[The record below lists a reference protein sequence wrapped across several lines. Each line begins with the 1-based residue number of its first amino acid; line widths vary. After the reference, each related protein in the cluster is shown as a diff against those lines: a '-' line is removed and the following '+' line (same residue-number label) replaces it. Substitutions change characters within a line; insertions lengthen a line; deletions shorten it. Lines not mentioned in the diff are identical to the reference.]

1 MDIILSAKGISK
13 TYTAGQVKI
22 NALNRCD
29 IEVRKGGFT
38 AIVGK
43 SGSGK
48 STLLR
53 ILGTMDK
60 PDEGKVYIA
69 GKDISNLKNSELAKF
84 RRTHIGFIYQ
94 DYKLIPEYTAYENII
109 LPLILDSEEDDEE
122 EVTELMESLGI
133 DYCKDKFPAQ
143 MSGGEQQR
151 VAIARALI
159 THPSVIFADEPTGN
173 LDAASAETV
182 AQMLT
187 LAASK
192 YQQTIV
198 MVTHDRQMAEYA
210 DRILTITDGN
220 VTGGGWCMNSELIA
234 LTFKGL
240 CRRWREVVRVV
251 AVVMISFM
259 FVTGVLL
266 YSGNMKKWQT
276 AINKQHFGNWFV
288 MFYNSTNKSE
298 NDVIKNHPY
307 LEQAVTAVTVRS
319 IEPLSV
325 DSDNTIEAISATD
338 KIMVGTMSDEFIK
351 MGSITM
357 EQGHMPEMD
366 NEVAAD
372 RNTLIE
378 LGQGMNIG
386 DILTIDDTTYTICG
400 IINSYTNVWQSGN
413 RLPGVIVT
421 DTQADVIADE
431 ITYIYAYRLRDFIS
445 ETDYNTMYQCIAS
458 ESGIRNNIAYNSG
471 VYDYQSWDNE
481 RVNRYMYMLI
491 MIIGIVAVTYQIIIY
506 NRSRNNVRFIQ
517 KTLGATSAQTI
528 IITFLENVVIL
539 GISAIAGS
547 CIALGAG
554 KVICLVLEHTKGVT
568 FFRIDKDIYI
578 KVIIMMVISVVVS
591 IISILLSGCHKKK
604 QGSNRTVKITG
615 NLMKKNFIINTATRL
630 MRTNGIIVNILVRV
644 FSFVMAVITVLCGI
658 GIVTS
663 YGNYKEQCSTPD
675 CVNYMVDNV
684 STVPCIYYDSL
695 HELIK
700 IENGIRYTE
709 NSRVIPGCNE
719 FNIADG
725 HSARAYYFSGF
736 KSGKSGIYNSAN
748 DDIIN
753 NLKQIE
759 GIDDIFYGYYETT
772 RSFTWDNMNINITT
786 NGVGSETEGGSS
798 ENRKYMFAGEYVD
811 IDKEIFDILNECAGG
826 KLDYNAL
833 KEGTQSVVFLNADNN
848 GEYDDTMK
856 DGVTLNLN
864 NYYMGNP
871 FYNIKSFYMDK
882 YTVACNKFFTDLI
895 SEYRY
900 TIDSKDMY
908 EYISDNISREQII
921 EIVDEYLRHTYD
933 DPTDYYNMYLNT
945 DDFDQDYY
953 EYRKAN
959 YDLYMAYK
967 RGEVSKEEL
976 FENLSCKGEVLGS
989 WYSKYTYYSLLE
1001 PAASTN
1007 VAKVIILT
1015 DEIRD
1020 KLKYY
1025 MPEFGQYTIIGST
1038 QLLQKALDNQNNVMK
1053 KYLFLDELPDYVT
1066 LKLRPNQFNIRY
1078 NLKSSFAATDNVV
1091 RSYLKTAGFDTISY
1105 SEEKNLLRQRTI
1117 ESLMSYGVTA
1127 FAAIIIYMIVSMII
1141 VKNRL
1146 EKYRSRLKLLSDTGA
1161 EKEQLVKICMYECIR
1176 ESLWFIVLMPLELL
1190 ICLVIVKKFVNRI

>member
-1 MDIILSAKGISK
+1 
-13 TYTAGQVKI
+13 
-22 NALNRCD
+22 
-29 IEVRKGGFT
+29 
-38 AIVGK
+38 
-43 SGSGK
+43 
-48 STLLR
+48 
-53 ILGTMDK
+53 
-60 PDEGKVYIA
+60 
-69 GKDISNLKNSELAKF
+69 
-84 RRTHIGFIYQ
+84 
-94 DYKLIPEYTAYENII
+94 
-109 LPLILDSEEDDEE
+109 
-122 EVTELMESLGI
+122 
-133 DYCKDKFPAQ
+133 
-143 MSGGEQQR
+143 
-151 VAIARALI
+151 
-159 THPSVIFADEPTGN
+159 
-173 LDAASAETV
+173 
-182 AQMLT
+182 
-187 LAASK
+187 
-192 YQQTIV
+192 
-198 MVTHDRQMAEYA
+198 
-210 DRILTITDGN
+210 
-220 VTGGGWCMNSELIA
+220 
-234 LTFKGL
+234 
-240 CRRWREVVRVV
+240 
-251 AVVMISFM
+251 
-259 FVTGVLL
+259 
-266 YSGNMKKWQT
+266 
-276 AINKQHFGNWFV
+276 
-288 MFYNSTNKSE
+288 
-298 NDVIKNHPY
+298 
-307 LEQAVTAVTVRS
+307 
-319 IEPLSV
+319 
-325 DSDNTIEAISATD
+325 
-338 KIMVGTMSDEFIK
+338 
-351 MGSITM
+351 
-357 EQGHMPEMD
+357 
-366 NEVAAD
+366 
-372 RNTLIE
+372 
-378 LGQGMNIG
+378 
-386 DILTIDDTTYTICG
+386 
-400 IINSYTNVWQSGN
+400 
-413 RLPGVIVT
+413 
-421 DTQADVIADE
+421 
-431 ITYIYAYRLRDFIS
+431 
-445 ETDYNTMYQCIAS
+445 MYQCIAS

-811 IDKEIFDILNECAGG
+811 IDKEIFDILNEHAGG
-826 KLDYNAL
+826 KLDFNAL
-833 KEGTQSVVFLNADNN
+833 KEGTQSVVFLDADNN

-900 TIDSKDMY
+900 RIDSKDMY

-921 EIVDEYLRHTYD
+921 EIVDEYLQCTYD
-933 DPTDYYNMYLNT
+933 DPRDYYEKELYEDT
-945 DDFDQDYY
+945 SDPEYY
-953 EYRKAN
+953 EYRKELYEYMKAKYN
-959 YDLYMAYK
+959 LYMSYK

-976 FENLSCKGEVLGS
+976 FDGDLSWKTAVQGS

-1025 MPEFGQYTIIGST
+1025 VPEFGQYTIIGST

-1117 ESLMSYGVTA
+1117 ESLMTYGLTA

-1161 EKEQLVKICMYECIR
+1161 EKEQLVKICIYECIR
-1176 ESLWFIVLMPLELL
+1176 ESLWFIVLMPLEIL

>member
-1 MDIILSAKGISK
+1 
-13 TYTAGQVKI
+13 
-22 NALNRCD
+22 
-29 IEVRKGGFT
+29 
-38 AIVGK
+38 
-43 SGSGK
+43 
-48 STLLR
+48 
-53 ILGTMDK
+53 
-60 PDEGKVYIA
+60 
-69 GKDISNLKNSELAKF
+69 
-84 RRTHIGFIYQ
+84 
-94 DYKLIPEYTAYENII
+94 
-109 LPLILDSEEDDEE
+109 
-122 EVTELMESLGI
+122 
-133 DYCKDKFPAQ
+133 
-143 MSGGEQQR
+143 
-151 VAIARALI
+151 
-159 THPSVIFADEPTGN
+159 
-173 LDAASAETV
+173 
-182 AQMLT
+182 
-187 LAASK
+187 
-192 YQQTIV
+192 
-198 MVTHDRQMAEYA
+198 
-210 DRILTITDGN
+210 
-220 VTGGGWCMNSELIA
+220 MNSELIA

-240 CRRWREVVRVV
+240 RRRWKEAVRVI

-266 YSGNMKKWQT
+266 YSGNMKLWQT
-276 AINKQHFGNWFV
+276 AINKQHFGDWFV

-325 DSDNTIEAISATD
+325 DSDNAIEAISATD

-357 EQGHMPEMD
+357 EQGHMPEAD
-366 NEVAAD
+366 NEVAVD
-372 RNTLIE
+372 QNSLIQ
-378 LGQGMNIG
+378 LGQGTDIG
-386 DILTIDDTTYTICG
+386 DILTINDTDYTLCG
-400 IINSYTNVWQSGN
+400 IIKSYTNVWQNGY

-445 ETDYNTMYQCIAS
+445 ETDYDTMYQSIAS
-458 ESGIRNNIAYNSG
+458 ESGIRNNIAYNSS
-471 VYDYQSWDNE
+471 VYDYQSWDNA
-481 RVNRYMYMLI
+481 RVNSYMYMLI
-491 MIIGIVAVTYQIIIY
+491 MIIGIAAVTYQIIIY
-506 NRSRNNVRFIQ
+506 NRSRKNVRFVQ
-517 KTLGATSAQTI
+517 KSLGASNAQTI

-578 KVIIMMVISVVVS
+578 KVIIMLIISVVVS

-604 QGSNRTVKITG
+604 YGSNRTIKVTS

-663 YGNYKEQCSTPD
+663 YGNYKEQSSTPD

-798 ENRKYMFAGEYVD
+798 ENRKYVFAGEYVD
-811 IDKEIFDILNECAGG
+811 IDKEIFDILNEYAGG
-826 KLDYNAL
+826 KLDFNAL
-833 KEGTQSVVFLNADNN
+833 KEGTQSVVFLDADNN

-900 TIDSKDMY
+900 RIDSKDIY
-908 EYISDNISREQII
+908 EYIGDNISREQII
-921 EIVDEYLRHTYD
+921 ETIDEYLRHTYD

-953 EYRKAN
+953 EYRKAS

-976 FENLSCKGEVLGS
+976 FENHSCKGEVLGS

-1025 MPEFGQYTIIGST
+1025 VPEFGQYTIIGST

-1091 RSYLKTAGFDTISY
+1091 CSYLKTAGFDTISY
-1105 SEEKNLLRQRTI
+1105 SEEKNLLIQRTI

-1127 FAAIIIYMIVSMII
+1127 FATIIIYMIVSMII

-1190 ICLVIVKKFVNRI
+1190 ICLVIVKKFINRI

>member
-1 MDIILSAKGISK
+1 
-13 TYTAGQVKI
+13 
-22 NALNRCD
+22 
-29 IEVRKGGFT
+29 
-38 AIVGK
+38 
-43 SGSGK
+43 
-48 STLLR
+48 
-53 ILGTMDK
+53 
-60 PDEGKVYIA
+60 
-69 GKDISNLKNSELAKF
+69 
-84 RRTHIGFIYQ
+84 
-94 DYKLIPEYTAYENII
+94 
-109 LPLILDSEEDDEE
+109 
-122 EVTELMESLGI
+122 
-133 DYCKDKFPAQ
+133 
-143 MSGGEQQR
+143 
-151 VAIARALI
+151 
-159 THPSVIFADEPTGN
+159 
-173 LDAASAETV
+173 
-182 AQMLT
+182 
-187 LAASK
+187 
-192 YQQTIV
+192 
-198 MVTHDRQMAEYA
+198 
-210 DRILTITDGN
+210 
-220 VTGGGWCMNSELIA
+220 MNSELIA

-240 CRRWREVVRVV
+240 RRRWREVARVI

-386 DILTIDDTTYTICG
+386 DILTIDDTTYTLCG

-445 ETDYNTMYQCIAS
+445 ETDYNTMYQSIAS

-491 MIIGIVAVTYQIIIY
+491 MIIGIVAVTYRIIIY

-517 KTLGATSAQTI
+517 KSLGATSAQTVVI
-528 IITFLENVVIL
+528 ALLENVVIL
-539 GISAIAGS
+539 GMSAIVGS
-547 CIALGAG
+547 CIALGIGKIAG
-554 KVICLVLEHTKGVT
+554 LILEHRNGVT
-568 FFRIDKDIYI
+568 FFTIDKDTYT
-578 KVIIMMVISVVVS
+578 KVLLMLVIAVVVS
-591 IISILLSGCHKKK
+591 VISILLSGCHKKK
-604 QGSNRTVKITG
+604 YGSNRTIKVTS
-615 NLMKKNFIINTATRL
+615 NLMKKNFITSTATRL
-630 MRTNGIIVNILVRV
+630 MRTDGIIVNILVRA

-663 YGNYKEQCSTPD
+663 YGNYKEQCSTSD
-675 CVNYMVDNV
+675 SVNYMVDNV

-695 HELIK
+695 HKLIK
-700 IENGIRYTE
+700 IENGMRYTE
-709 NSRVIPGCNE
+709 DSRVIPSCNE

-725 HSARAYYFSGF
+725 HSARPYYFSGV
-736 KSGKSGIYNSAN
+736 KSGRSGLYNSAN

-753 NLKQIE
+753 NLKRIE
-759 GIDDIFYGYYETT
+759 GIDNISYGYYETT
-772 RSFTWDNMNINITT
+772 RSFTWDNMNINITV
-786 NGVGSETEGGSS
+786 NGEGRETEGGSS
-798 ENRKYMFAGEYVD
+798 ENRKYVFAGEYVD
-811 IDKEIFDILNECAGG
+811 IDKEIFDILNEYAGG
-826 KLDYNAL
+826 KLDFNAL
-833 KEGTQSVVFLNADNN
+833 KEGTQSVVFLDADNN

-900 TIDSKDMY
+900 RIDSKDIY
-908 EYISDNISREQII
+908 EYIGDNISREQII
-921 EIVDEYLRHTYD
+921 ETIDEYLRHTYD

-953 EYRKAN
+953 EYRKAS

-976 FENLSCKGEVLGS
+976 FENHSCKGEVLGS

-1025 MPEFGQYTIIGST
+1025 VPEFGQYTIIGST

-1091 RSYLKTAGFDTISY
+1091 CSYLKTAGFDTISY

-1127 FAAIIIYMIVSMII
+1127 FATIIIYMIVSMII

-1190 ICLVIVKKFVNRI
+1190 ICLVIVKKFINRI

>member
-1 MDIILSAKGISK
+1 
-13 TYTAGQVKI
+13 
-22 NALNRCD
+22 
-29 IEVRKGGFT
+29 
-38 AIVGK
+38 
-43 SGSGK
+43 
-48 STLLR
+48 
-53 ILGTMDK
+53 
-60 PDEGKVYIA
+60 
-69 GKDISNLKNSELAKF
+69 
-84 RRTHIGFIYQ
+84 
-94 DYKLIPEYTAYENII
+94 
-109 LPLILDSEEDDEE
+109 
-122 EVTELMESLGI
+122 
-133 DYCKDKFPAQ
+133 
-143 MSGGEQQR
+143 
-151 VAIARALI
+151 
-159 THPSVIFADEPTGN
+159 
-173 LDAASAETV
+173 
-182 AQMLT
+182 
-187 LAASK
+187 
-192 YQQTIV
+192 
-198 MVTHDRQMAEYA
+198 
-210 DRILTITDGN
+210 
-220 VTGGGWCMNSELIA
+220 MNSELIA

-240 CRRWREVVRVV
+240 RRRWKEAARVI

-259 FVTGVLL
+259 FVTGVLI
-266 YSGNMKKWQT
+266 YSGNMKLWQT
-276 AINKQHFGNWFV
+276 AVNKQHFGDWFV

-325 DSDNTIEAISATD
+325 DSDNTIETISATD

-357 EQGHMPEMD
+357 EQGHMPEAD

-386 DILTIDDTTYTICG
+386 DILTIDDTTYTLCG

-445 ETDYNTMYQCIAS
+445 ETDYNIMYQSIAS

-471 VYDYQSWDNE
+471 VYDYQSWDNA
-481 RVNRYMYMLI
+481 RVNSYMYMLI

-517 KTLGATSAQTI
+517 KSLGATNAQTVI
-528 IITFLENVVIL
+528 IALFENVVIL
-539 GISAIAGS
+539 GMSAIVGS
-547 CIALGAG
+547 CIALGLGKIAG
-554 KVICLVLEHTKGVT
+554 LVLEHRNGVA
-568 FFRIDKDIYI
+568 FFGIDKDIYI
-578 KVIIMMVISVVVS
+578 KTFIMLIIAVIVSV
-591 IISILLSGCHKKK
+591 ISILLSDCHKKK
-604 QGSNRTVKITG
+604 HGGNRTIKITS
-615 NLMKKNFIINTATRL
+615 NFMKKNFITSTATRL
-630 MRTNGIIVNILVRV
+630 MRTDGIIVNILVRA

-663 YGNYKEQCSTPD
+663 YGNYKEQCSTSD
-675 CVNYMVDNV
+675 SVNYMVDNV

-695 HELIK
+695 HKLIK
-700 IENGIRYTE
+700 IENGMRYTE
-709 NSRVIPGCNE
+709 DSRVIPSCNE

-725 HSARAYYFSGF
+725 HSARPYYFSGV
-736 KSGKSGIYNSAN
+736 KSGRSGLYNSAN

-753 NLKQIE
+753 NLKRIE
-759 GIDDIFYGYYETT
+759 GIDNISYGYYETT
-772 RSFTWDNMNINITT
+772 RSFTWDNMNINITV
-786 NGVGSETEGGSS
+786 NGEGRETEGGSS
-798 ENRKYMFAGEYVD
+798 ENRKYVFAGEYVD
-811 IDKEIFDILNECAGG
+811 IDKEIFDILNEYAGG
-826 KLDYNAL
+826 KLDFNAL
-833 KEGTQSVVFLNADNN
+833 KEGTQSVVFLDADNN

-900 TIDSKDMY
+900 RIDSKDIY
-908 EYISDNISREQII
+908 EYIGDNISREQII
-921 EIVDEYLRHTYD
+921 ETIDEYLRHTYD

-953 EYRKAN
+953 EYRKAS

-976 FENLSCKGEVLGS
+976 FENHSCKGEVLGS

-1025 MPEFGQYTIIGST
+1025 VPEFGQYTIIGST

-1091 RSYLKTAGFDTISY
+1091 CSYLKTAGFDTISY

-1127 FAAIIIYMIVSMII
+1127 FATIIIYMIVSMII

-1190 ICLVIVKKFVNRI
+1190 ICLVIVKKFINRI

>member
-1 MDIILSAKGISK
+1 
-13 TYTAGQVKI
+13 
-22 NALNRCD
+22 
-29 IEVRKGGFT
+29 
-38 AIVGK
+38 
-43 SGSGK
+43 
-48 STLLR
+48 
-53 ILGTMDK
+53 
-60 PDEGKVYIA
+60 
-69 GKDISNLKNSELAKF
+69 
-84 RRTHIGFIYQ
+84 
-94 DYKLIPEYTAYENII
+94 
-109 LPLILDSEEDDEE
+109 
-122 EVTELMESLGI
+122 
-133 DYCKDKFPAQ
+133 
-143 MSGGEQQR
+143 
-151 VAIARALI
+151 
-159 THPSVIFADEPTGN
+159 
-173 LDAASAETV
+173 
-182 AQMLT
+182 
-187 LAASK
+187 
-192 YQQTIV
+192 
-198 MVTHDRQMAEYA
+198 
-210 DRILTITDGN
+210 
-220 VTGGGWCMNSELIA
+220 MNSELIA

-240 CRRWREVVRVV
+240 RRRWREVARVI

-372 RNTLIE
+372 KNTLIE

-386 DILTIDDTTYTICG
+386 DILTIDDTTYTLCG

-445 ETDYNTMYQCIAS
+445 ETDYNTMYQSIAS

-517 KTLGATSAQTI
+517 KSLGATSAQTVI
-528 IITFLENVVIL
+528 IALLENVVIL
-539 GISAIAGS
+539 GMSAIVGS
-547 CIALGAG
+547 CIALGIGKIAG
-554 KVICLVLEHTKGVT
+554 LILEHRNGVT
-568 FFRIDKDIYI
+568 FFTIDKDTYI
-578 KVIIMMVISVVVS
+578 KVLLMLVIAVVVS
-591 IISILLSGCHKKK
+591 VISILLSGCHKKK

-811 IDKEIFDILNECAGG
+811 IDKEIFDIFNEYAGG
-826 KLDYNAL
+826 KLDFNAL
-833 KEGTQSVVFLNADNN
+833 KEGTQSVVFLDADNN

-900 TIDSKDMY
+900 RIDSKDMY

-921 EIVDEYLRHTYD
+921 ETIDEYLRHTYD

-953 EYRKAN
+953 EYRKAS

-1025 MPEFGQYTIIGST
+1025 VPEFGQYTIIGST

-1117 ESLMSYGVTA
+1117 ESLMSYGLTA

-1190 ICLVIVKKFVNRI
+1190 ICLVIVKKFINRI

>member
-1 MDIILSAKGISK
+1 
-13 TYTAGQVKI
+13 
-22 NALNRCD
+22 
-29 IEVRKGGFT
+29 
-38 AIVGK
+38 
-43 SGSGK
+43 
-48 STLLR
+48 
-53 ILGTMDK
+53 
-60 PDEGKVYIA
+60 
-69 GKDISNLKNSELAKF
+69 
-84 RRTHIGFIYQ
+84 
-94 DYKLIPEYTAYENII
+94 
-109 LPLILDSEEDDEE
+109 
-122 EVTELMESLGI
+122 
-133 DYCKDKFPAQ
+133 
-143 MSGGEQQR
+143 
-151 VAIARALI
+151 
-159 THPSVIFADEPTGN
+159 
-173 LDAASAETV
+173 
-182 AQMLT
+182 
-187 LAASK
+187 
-192 YQQTIV
+192 
-198 MVTHDRQMAEYA
+198 
-210 DRILTITDGN
+210 
-220 VTGGGWCMNSELIA
+220 MNSELIA

-240 CRRWREVVRVV
+240 RRRWREAARVI

-259 FVTGVLL
+259 FVTGVLI
-266 YSGNMKKWQT
+266 YSGNMKLWQT
-276 AINKQHFGNWFV
+276 AVNKQHFGGWFV

-325 DSDNTIEAISATD
+325 DSDNTIETISATD

-357 EQGHMPEMD
+357 EQGHMPEAD
-366 NEVAAD
+366 NEVAVD

-386 DILTIDDTTYTICG
+386 DILTIDDTTYTLCG

-445 ETDYNTMYQCIAS
+445 ETDYNIMYQSIAS

-481 RVNRYMYMLI
+481 RVNRYMYLLI

-517 KTLGATSAQTI
+517 KSLGATNAQTVI
-528 IITFLENVVIL
+528 IALFENVVIL
-539 GISAIAGS
+539 GMSAIVGS
-547 CIALGAG
+547 CIALGLGKIAG
-554 KVICLVLEHTKGVT
+554 LILEHRNGVT
-568 FFRIDKDIYI
+568 FFTIDKDIYI
-578 KVIIMMVISVVVS
+578 KVLLMLVIAVVVS

-604 QGSNRTVKITG
+604 LGSNRTIKVTS
-615 NLMKKNFIINTATRL
+615 NLMKKNFITSTATRF
-630 MRTNGIIVNILVRV
+630 MRTDGIIVNILVRV

-663 YGNYKEQCSTPD
+663 YRNYKEQCSTPD

-684 STVPCIYYDSL
+684 STVPCIYYNFYN
-695 HELIK
+695 EFVK
-700 IENGIRYTE
+700 EKNEIRYTG
-709 NSRVIPGCNE
+709 NTTSIPGRNE
-719 FNIADG
+719 YNIA
-725 HSARAYYFSGF
+725 SSYMPAPYYFSGV

-759 GIDDIFYGYYETT
+759 GIDDISYGYYETT
-772 RSFTWDNMNINITT
+772 RSFTWDNMNINITM
-786 NGVGSETEGGSS
+786 NGEGSETEGGSS

-811 IDKEIFDILNECAGG
+811 IDKEIFDILNEYADG

-833 KEGTQSVVFLNADNN
+833 KEGTQSVVFLDTDNN

-900 TIDSKDMY
+900 TIDRKDMY
-908 EYISDNISREQII
+908 EYISNNISREQII
-921 EIVDEYLRHTYD
+921 EIIDEYLEEKYD
-933 DPTDYYNMYLNT
+933 DPKDYYEEELYEDT
-945 DDFDQDYY
+945 SYPEDYEYRKERY
-953 EYRKAN
+953 EYRKAE

-967 RGEVSKEEL
+967 RDEVSKEQL
-976 FENLSCKGEVLGS
+976 FEVSSWKAKALGS
-989 WYSKYTYYSLLE
+989 WYGEYTYYSLLE

-1015 DEIRD
+1015 DEIKDR
-1020 KLKYY
+1020 LKYY
-1025 MPEFGQYTIIGST
+1025 VPEFGQYTIIGST

-1053 KYLFLDELPDYVT
+1053 KYLFLDQLPDYVT

-1105 SEEKNLLRQRTI
+1105 SEGKNLLRQRTI
-1117 ESLMSYGVTA
+1117 ESLMSYGLTA

-1146 EKYRSRLKLLSDTGA
+1146 EKYRSRMKLLSDTGA

-1190 ICLVIVKKFVNRI
+1190 ICLVIVRRFVNRM

>member
-1 MDIILSAKGISK
+1 MTRAGISK

-1025 MPEFGQYTIIGST
+1025 VPEFGQYTIIGST

>member
-1 MDIILSAKGISK
+1 
-13 TYTAGQVKI
+13 
-22 NALNRCD
+22 
-29 IEVRKGGFT
+29 
-38 AIVGK
+38 
-43 SGSGK
+43 
-48 STLLR
+48 
-53 ILGTMDK
+53 
-60 PDEGKVYIA
+60 
-69 GKDISNLKNSELAKF
+69 
-84 RRTHIGFIYQ
+84 
-94 DYKLIPEYTAYENII
+94 
-109 LPLILDSEEDDEE
+109 
-122 EVTELMESLGI
+122 
-133 DYCKDKFPAQ
+133 
-143 MSGGEQQR
+143 
-151 VAIARALI
+151 
-159 THPSVIFADEPTGN
+159 
-173 LDAASAETV
+173 
-182 AQMLT
+182 
-187 LAASK
+187 
-192 YQQTIV
+192 
-198 MVTHDRQMAEYA
+198 
-210 DRILTITDGN
+210 
-220 VTGGGWCMNSELIA
+220 MNSELIA

-240 CRRWREVVRVV
+240 RRRWREVARVI

-386 DILTIDDTTYTICG
+386 DILTIDDTTYTLCG

-445 ETDYNTMYQCIAS
+445 ETDYNTMYQSIAS

-517 KTLGATSAQTI
+517 KSLGATSAQTVVI
-528 IITFLENVVIL
+528 ALLENVVIL
-539 GISAIAGS
+539 GMSAIVGS
-547 CIALGAG
+547 CIALGIGKIAG
-554 KVICLVLEHTKGVT
+554 LILEHRNGVT
-568 FFRIDKDIYI
+568 FFTIDKDTYT
-578 KVIIMMVISVVVS
+578 KVLLMLVIAVVVS
-591 IISILLSGCHKKK
+591 VISILLSGCHKKK
-604 QGSNRTVKITG
+604 YGSNRTIKVTS
-615 NLMKKNFIINTATRL
+615 NLMKKNFITSTATRL
-630 MRTNGIIVNILVRV
+630 MRTDGIIVNILVRA

-663 YGNYKEQCSTPD
+663 YGNYKEQCSTSD
-675 CVNYMVDNV
+675 SVNYMVDNV

-695 HELIK
+695 HKLIK
-700 IENGIRYTE
+700 IENGMRYTE
-709 NSRVIPGCNE
+709 DSRVIPSCNE

-725 HSARAYYFSGF
+725 HSARPYYFSGV
-736 KSGKSGIYNSAN
+736 KSGRSGLYNSAN

-753 NLKQIE
+753 NLKRIE
-759 GIDDIFYGYYETT
+759 GIDNISYGYYETT
-772 RSFTWDNMNINITT
+772 RSFTWDNMNINITV
-786 NGVGSETEGGSS
+786 NGEGRETEGGSS
-798 ENRKYMFAGEYVD
+798 ENRKYVFAGEYVD
-811 IDKEIFDILNECAGG
+811 IDKEIFDILNEYAGG
-826 KLDYNAL
+826 KLDFNAL
-833 KEGTQSVVFLNADNN
+833 KEGTQSVVFLDADNN

-900 TIDSKDMY
+900 RIDSKDIY
-908 EYISDNISREQII
+908 EYIGDNISREQII
-921 EIVDEYLRHTYD
+921 ETIDEYLRHTYD

-953 EYRKAN
+953 EYRKAS

-976 FENLSCKGEVLGS
+976 FENHSCKGEVLGS

-1025 MPEFGQYTIIGST
+1025 VPEFGQYTIIGST

-1091 RSYLKTAGFDTISY
+1091 CSYLKTAGFDTISY

-1127 FAAIIIYMIVSMII
+1127 FATIIIYMIVSMII

-1190 ICLVIVKKFVNRI
+1190 ICLVIVKKFINRI

>member
-1 MDIILSAKGISK
+1 MD
-13 TYTAGQVKI
+13 
-22 NALNRCD
+22 
-29 IEVRKGGFT
+29 
-38 AIVGK
+38 
-43 SGSGK
+43 
-48 STLLR
+48 
-53 ILGTMDK
+53 
-60 PDEGKVYIA
+60 
-69 GKDISNLKNSELAKF
+69 
-84 RRTHIGFIYQ
+84 
-94 DYKLIPEYTAYENII
+94 
-109 LPLILDSEEDDEE
+109 
-122 EVTELMESLGI
+122 
-133 DYCKDKFPAQ
+133 
-143 MSGGEQQR
+143 
-151 VAIARALI
+151 
-159 THPSVIFADEPTGN
+159 
-173 LDAASAETV
+173 
-182 AQMLT
+182 
-187 LAASK
+187 
-192 YQQTIV
+192 
-198 MVTHDRQMAEYA
+198 
-210 DRILTITDGN
+210 
-220 VTGGGWCMNSELIA
+220 
-234 LTFKGL
+234 
-240 CRRWREVVRVV
+240 
-251 AVVMISFM
+251 
-259 FVTGVLL
+259 
-266 YSGNMKKWQT
+266 
-276 AINKQHFGNWFV
+276 
-288 MFYNSTNKSE
+288 
-298 NDVIKNHPY
+298 
-307 LEQAVTAVTVRS
+307 
-319 IEPLSV
+319 
-325 DSDNTIEAISATD
+325 
-338 KIMVGTMSDEFIK
+338 
-351 MGSITM
+351 
-357 EQGHMPEMD
+357 
-366 NEVAAD
+366 
-372 RNTLIE
+372 
-378 LGQGMNIG
+378 
-386 DILTIDDTTYTICG
+386 
-400 IINSYTNVWQSGN
+400 
-413 RLPGVIVT
+413 
-421 DTQADVIADE
+421 
-431 ITYIYAYRLRDFIS
+431 
-445 ETDYNTMYQCIAS
+445 
-458 ESGIRNNIAYNSG
+458 
-471 VYDYQSWDNE
+471 
-481 RVNRYMYMLI
+481 
-491 MIIGIVAVTYQIIIY
+491 
-506 NRSRNNVRFIQ
+506 
-517 KTLGATSAQTI
+517 
-528 IITFLENVVIL
+528 
-539 GISAIAGS
+539 
-547 CIALGAG
+547 
-554 KVICLVLEHTKGVT
+554 
-568 FFRIDKDIYI
+568 
-578 KVIIMMVISVVVS
+578 
-591 IISILLSGCHKKK
+591 
-604 QGSNRTVKITG
+604 
-615 NLMKKNFIINTATRL
+615 
-630 MRTNGIIVNILVRV
+630 IIVNILVRV

-811 IDKEIFDILNECAGG
+811 IDKEIFNILNECAGG

-833 KEGTQSVVFLNADNN
+833 KEGTQSVVFLDADNN

-953 EYRKAN
+953 EYRKAS

-1025 MPEFGQYTIIGST
+1025 VPE
-1038 QLLQKALDNQNNVMK
+1038 LDS
-1053 KYLFLDELPDYVT
+1053 
-1066 LKLRPNQFNIRY
+1066 IR
-1078 NLKSSFAATDNVV
+1078 
-1091 RSYLKTAGFDTISY
+1091 
-1105 SEEKNLLRQRTI
+1105 
-1117 ESLMSYGVTA
+1117 
-1127 FAAIIIYMIVSMII
+1127 
-1141 VKNRL
+1141 
-1146 EKYRSRLKLLSDTGA
+1146 
-1161 EKEQLVKICMYECIR
+1161 
-1176 ESLWFIVLMPLELL
+1176 
-1190 ICLVIVKKFVNRI
+1190 

>member
-1 MDIILSAKGISK
+1 
-13 TYTAGQVKI
+13 
-22 NALNRCD
+22 
-29 IEVRKGGFT
+29 
-38 AIVGK
+38 
-43 SGSGK
+43 
-48 STLLR
+48 
-53 ILGTMDK
+53 
-60 PDEGKVYIA
+60 
-69 GKDISNLKNSELAKF
+69 
-84 RRTHIGFIYQ
+84 
-94 DYKLIPEYTAYENII
+94 
-109 LPLILDSEEDDEE
+109 
-122 EVTELMESLGI
+122 
-133 DYCKDKFPAQ
+133 
-143 MSGGEQQR
+143 
-151 VAIARALI
+151 
-159 THPSVIFADEPTGN
+159 
-173 LDAASAETV
+173 
-182 AQMLT
+182 
-187 LAASK
+187 
-192 YQQTIV
+192 
-198 MVTHDRQMAEYA
+198 
-210 DRILTITDGN
+210 
-220 VTGGGWCMNSELIA
+220 MNSELIA

-240 CRRWREVVRVV
+240 RRRWKEAVRVI

-266 YSGNMKKWQT
+266 YSGNMKLWQT

-325 DSDNTIEAISATD
+325 DSDNAIEAISATD

-351 MGSITM
+351 MGSIIM
-357 EQGHMPEMD
+357 EQGHMPEAD
-366 NEVAAD
+366 NEVAVD
-372 RNTLIE
+372 QNSLIQ
-378 LGQGMNIG
+378 LGQGTDIG
-386 DILTIDDTTYTICG
+386 DILTINDTDYTLCG
-400 IINSYTNVWQSGN
+400 IIKSYTNVWQNGY

-421 DTQADVIADE
+421 DTQAVVIADE

-445 ETDYNTMYQCIAS
+445 ETDYNTMYQSIAS

-517 KTLGATSAQTI
+517 KSLGASNVQTI

-578 KVIIMMVISVVVS
+578 KVIIMLVISVVVS

-604 QGSNRTVKITG
+604 YGSNRTIKVTS
-615 NLMKKNFIINTATRL
+615 NLMKKNFITSTATRL
-630 MRTNGIIVNILVRV
+630 MRTDGIIVNILVRV

-663 YGNYKEQCSTPD
+663 YGNYKEQCSTSD
-675 CVNYMVDNV
+675 SVNYMVDNV

-695 HELIK
+695 HKLIK
-700 IENGIRYTE
+700 IENGMRYTE
-709 NSRVIPGCNE
+709 DSRVIPGCNE

-725 HSARAYYFSGF
+725 HSARPYYFSGV
-736 KSGKSGIYNSAN
+736 KSGRSGLYNSAN

-753 NLKQIE
+753 NLKRIE
-759 GIDDIFYGYYETT
+759 GIDNISYGYYETT
-772 RSFTWDNMNINITT
+772 RSFTWDNMNINITV
-786 NGVGSETEGGSS
+786 NGEGRETEGGSS
-798 ENRKYMFAGEYVD
+798 ENRKYVFAGEYVD
-811 IDKEIFDILNECAGG
+811 IDKEIFDILNEYAGG
-826 KLDYNAL
+826 KLDFNAL
-833 KEGTQSVVFLNADNN
+833 KEGTQSVVFLDADNN

-921 EIVDEYLRHTYD
+921 EIVDEYLQCTYD
-933 DPTDYYNMYLNT
+933 DPRDYYEKELYEDT
-945 DDFDQDYY
+945 SDPEYY
-953 EYRKAN
+953 EYRKELYEYMKAKYN
-959 YDLYMAYK
+959 LYMSYK

-976 FENLSCKGEVLGS
+976 FDGDLSWKAAVQGL
-989 WYSKYTYYSLLE
+989 WYRKYAYYSLLE

-1007 VAKVIILT
+1007 VARVIMLT
-1015 DEIRD
+1015 DEIKDR
-1020 KLKYY
+1020 LKYY
-1025 MPEFGQYTIIGST
+1025 VPEFGQYTIIGST
-1038 QLLQKALDNQNNVMK
+1038 QLLQKALDNQNNVIK

-1091 RSYLKTAGFDTISY
+1091 CSYLKTAGFDTISY

-1190 ICLVIVKKFVNRI
+1190 ICLVIVRRFVNRM

>member
-1 MDIILSAKGISK
+1 
-13 TYTAGQVKI
+13 
-22 NALNRCD
+22 
-29 IEVRKGGFT
+29 
-38 AIVGK
+38 
-43 SGSGK
+43 
-48 STLLR
+48 
-53 ILGTMDK
+53 
-60 PDEGKVYIA
+60 
-69 GKDISNLKNSELAKF
+69 
-84 RRTHIGFIYQ
+84 
-94 DYKLIPEYTAYENII
+94 
-109 LPLILDSEEDDEE
+109 
-122 EVTELMESLGI
+122 
-133 DYCKDKFPAQ
+133 
-143 MSGGEQQR
+143 
-151 VAIARALI
+151 
-159 THPSVIFADEPTGN
+159 
-173 LDAASAETV
+173 
-182 AQMLT
+182 
-187 LAASK
+187 
-192 YQQTIV
+192 
-198 MVTHDRQMAEYA
+198 
-210 DRILTITDGN
+210 
-220 VTGGGWCMNSELIA
+220 MNSELIA
-234 LTFKGL
+234 LTFRGL
-240 CRRWREVVRVV
+240 RRRWKEVVRVV

-357 EQGHMPEMD
+357 EQGHMPEAD
-366 NEVAAD
+366 NEVAVD
-372 RNTLIE
+372 QNSLIQ
-378 LGQGMNIG
+378 LGQGTDIG
-386 DILTIDDTTYTICG
+386 DILTINDTDYTLCG
-400 IINSYTNVWQSGN
+400 IIKSYTNVWQNGY

-445 ETDYNTMYQCIAS
+445 ETDYNTMYQSIAS

-517 KTLGATSAQTI
+517 KSLGASNVQTI

-578 KVIIMMVISVVVS
+578 KVIIMLVISVVVS

-604 QGSNRTVKITG
+604 YGSNRTIKVTS
-615 NLMKKNFIINTATRL
+615 NLMKKNFITSTATRL
-630 MRTNGIIVNILVRV
+630 MRTDGIIVNILVRA

-663 YGNYKEQCSTPD
+663 YGNYKEQCSTSD
-675 CVNYMVDNV
+675 SVNYMVDNV

-695 HELIK
+695 HKLIK
-700 IENGIRYTE
+700 IENGMRYTE
-709 NSRVIPGCNE
+709 DSRVIPGCNE

-725 HSARAYYFSGF
+725 HSARPYYFSGV
-736 KSGKSGIYNSAN
+736 KSGRSGLYNSAN

-753 NLKQIE
+753 NLKRIE
-759 GIDDIFYGYYETT
+759 GIDNISYGYYETT
-772 RSFTWDNMNINITT
+772 RSFTWDNMNINITV
-786 NGVGSETEGGSS
+786 NGEGRETEGGST

-811 IDKEIFDILNECAGG
+811 IDKEIFNILNECAGG

-833 KEGTQSVVFLNADNN
+833 KEGTQSVVFLDADNN

-921 EIVDEYLRHTYD
+921 ETIDEYLRHTYD

-953 EYRKAN
+953 EYRKAS

-976 FENLSCKGEVLGS
+976 FENLSCKGELLGS

-1025 MPEFGQYTIIGST
+1025 VPEFGQYTIIGST

-1127 FAAIIIYMIVSMII
+1127 FATIIIYMIVSMII

-1190 ICLVIVKKFVNRI
+1190 ICLVIVKKFINRI

>member
-1 MDIILSAKGISK
+1 
-13 TYTAGQVKI
+13 
-22 NALNRCD
+22 
-29 IEVRKGGFT
+29 
-38 AIVGK
+38 
-43 SGSGK
+43 
-48 STLLR
+48 
-53 ILGTMDK
+53 
-60 PDEGKVYIA
+60 
-69 GKDISNLKNSELAKF
+69 
-84 RRTHIGFIYQ
+84 
-94 DYKLIPEYTAYENII
+94 
-109 LPLILDSEEDDEE
+109 
-122 EVTELMESLGI
+122 
-133 DYCKDKFPAQ
+133 
-143 MSGGEQQR
+143 
-151 VAIARALI
+151 
-159 THPSVIFADEPTGN
+159 
-173 LDAASAETV
+173 
-182 AQMLT
+182 
-187 LAASK
+187 
-192 YQQTIV
+192 
-198 MVTHDRQMAEYA
+198 
-210 DRILTITDGN
+210 
-220 VTGGGWCMNSELIA
+220 MNSELIA

-240 CRRWREVVRVV
+240 RRRWREVARVI

-357 EQGHMPEMD
+357 EQGHMPEAD
-366 NEVAAD
+366 NEVAVD
-372 RNTLIE
+372 QNSLIQ
-378 LGQGMNIG
+378 LGQGTDIG
-386 DILTIDDTTYTICG
+386 DILTINDTDYTLCG
-400 IINSYTNVWQSGN
+400 IIKSYTNVWQNGY

-445 ETDYNTMYQCIAS
+445 ETDYNTMYQSIAS
-458 ESGIRNNIAYNSG
+458 ESGIRNNIAYNSS
-471 VYDYQSWDNE
+471 VYDYQSWDNA
-481 RVNRYMYMLI
+481 RVNSYMYMLI
-491 MIIGIVAVTYQIIIY
+491 MIIGISAVTYQIIIY
-506 NRSRNNVRFIQ
+506 NRSRKNVRFVQ
-517 KTLGATSAQTI
+517 KSLGASNAQTI
-528 IITFLENVVIL
+528 IITFLENIVIL

-604 QGSNRTVKITG
+604 YGSNRTVKITG
-615 NLMKKNFIINTATRL
+615 NLMKKNFITSTATRL
-630 MRTNGIIVNILVRV
+630 MRTDGIIVNILVRV

-663 YGNYKEQCSTPD
+663 YGNYKEQSSTPD

-700 IENGIRYTE
+700 IENGIRYTA

-772 RSFTWDNMNINITT
+772 RSFTWDNMNINITV
-786 NGVGSETEGGSS
+786 NGEGRETEGGST

-811 IDKEIFDILNECAGG
+811 IDKEIFNILNEYAGG
-826 KLDYNAL
+826 KLDFNAL
-833 KEGTQSVVFLNADNN
+833 KEGTQSVVFLDADNN

-900 TIDSKDMY
+900 RIDSKDMY

-921 EIVDEYLRHTYD
+921 ETIDEYLRHTYD

-976 FENLSCKGEVLGS
+976 FENHSCKGEVLGS

-1025 MPEFGQYTIIGST
+1025 VPEFGQYTIIGST

-1091 RSYLKTAGFDTISY
+1091 CSYLKTAGFDTISY

-1161 EKEQLVKICMYECIR
+1161 EKEQLVKICLYECIR

-1190 ICLVIVKKFVNRI
+1190 ICWCMIRRFVNRM

>member
-1 MDIILSAKGISK
+1 
-13 TYTAGQVKI
+13 
-22 NALNRCD
+22 
-29 IEVRKGGFT
+29 
-38 AIVGK
+38 
-43 SGSGK
+43 
-48 STLLR
+48 
-53 ILGTMDK
+53 
-60 PDEGKVYIA
+60 
-69 GKDISNLKNSELAKF
+69 
-84 RRTHIGFIYQ
+84 
-94 DYKLIPEYTAYENII
+94 
-109 LPLILDSEEDDEE
+109 
-122 EVTELMESLGI
+122 
-133 DYCKDKFPAQ
+133 
-143 MSGGEQQR
+143 
-151 VAIARALI
+151 
-159 THPSVIFADEPTGN
+159 
-173 LDAASAETV
+173 
-182 AQMLT
+182 
-187 LAASK
+187 
-192 YQQTIV
+192 
-198 MVTHDRQMAEYA
+198 
-210 DRILTITDGN
+210 
-220 VTGGGWCMNSELIA
+220 MNSELIA

-240 CRRWREVVRVV
+240 RRRWREVARVI

-259 FVTGVLL
+259 FVTGVLI
-266 YSGNMKKWQT
+266 YSGNMKLWQT
-276 AINKQHFGNWFV
+276 AVNKQHFGDWFV

-325 DSDNTIEAISATD
+325 DSDNTIETISATD
-338 KIMVGTMSDEFIK
+338 KIMVGTMSDKFIK

-357 EQGHMPEMD
+357 EQGHMPEAD
-366 NEVAAD
+366 NEVAVD

-386 DILTIDDTTYTICG
+386 DILTIDDTTYTLCG

-445 ETDYNTMYQCIAS
+445 ETDYNIMYQSIAS

-481 RVNRYMYMLI
+481 RVNRYMYLLI

-517 KTLGATSAQTI
+517 KSLGATNVQTVI
-528 IITFLENVVIL
+528 IALFENIVIL
-539 GISAIAGS
+539 GISAIVGS
-547 CIALGAG
+547 CIALGLGKIAG
-554 KVICLVLEHTKGVT
+554 LILEHRNGVT
-568 FFRIDKDIYI
+568 FFTIDKDIYI
-578 KVIIMMVISVVVS
+578 KVLLMLVIAVVVS

-604 QGSNRTVKITG
+604 LGSNRTIKVTS
-615 NLMKKNFIINTATRL
+615 NLMKKNFITSTATRF
-630 MRTNGIIVNILVRV
+630 MRTDGIIVNILVRA

-663 YGNYKEQCSTPD
+663 YRNYKEQCSTPD

-684 STVPCIYYDSL
+684 STVPCIYYNFYN
-695 HELIK
+695 EFVK
-700 IENGIRYTE
+700 EKNEIRYTG
-709 NSRVIPGCNE
+709 NTTSIPGRNE
-719 FNIADG
+719 YNIA
-725 HSARAYYFSGF
+725 SSYMPAPYYFSGV

-759 GIDDIFYGYYETT
+759 GIDDISYGYYETT
-772 RSFTWDNMNINITT
+772 RSFTWDNMNINITM
-786 NGVGSETEGGSS
+786 NGEGSETEGGSS

-811 IDKEIFDILNECAGG
+811 IDKEIFDILNEYADG

-833 KEGTQSVVFLNADNN
+833 KEGTQSVVFLDTDNN
-848 GEYDDTMK
+848 GEYDDSMK

-871 FYNIKSFYMDK
+871 FNNIKSFYMDK

-900 TIDSKDMY
+900 TIDRKDMY
-908 EYISDNISREQII
+908 EYISNNISREQII
-921 EIVDEYLRHTYD
+921 EIIDEYLEEKYD
-933 DPTDYYNMYLNT
+933 DPKDYYEEELYEDT
-945 DDFDQDYY
+945 SYPEDYEYRKERY
-953 EYRKAN
+953 EYRKAE

-967 RGEVSKEEL
+967 RDEVSKEQL
-976 FENLSCKGEVLGS
+976 FEVSSWKAKALGS
-989 WYSKYTYYSLLE
+989 WYGEYTYYSLLE

-1015 DEIRD
+1015 DEIKDR
-1020 KLKYY
+1020 LKYY
-1025 MPEFGQYTIIGST
+1025 VPEFGQYTIIGST

-1105 SEEKNLLRQRTI
+1105 SEEKNILRQRTI
-1117 ESLMSYGVTA
+1117 ESLMSYGLTA

-1146 EKYRSRLKLLSDTGA
+1146 EKYRSRMKLLSDTGA

-1190 ICLVIVKKFVNRI
+1190 LCLVMVRRFVNRM

>member
-1 MDIILSAKGISK
+1 
-13 TYTAGQVKI
+13 
-22 NALNRCD
+22 
-29 IEVRKGGFT
+29 
-38 AIVGK
+38 
-43 SGSGK
+43 
-48 STLLR
+48 
-53 ILGTMDK
+53 
-60 PDEGKVYIA
+60 
-69 GKDISNLKNSELAKF
+69 
-84 RRTHIGFIYQ
+84 
-94 DYKLIPEYTAYENII
+94 
-109 LPLILDSEEDDEE
+109 
-122 EVTELMESLGI
+122 
-133 DYCKDKFPAQ
+133 
-143 MSGGEQQR
+143 
-151 VAIARALI
+151 
-159 THPSVIFADEPTGN
+159 
-173 LDAASAETV
+173 
-182 AQMLT
+182 
-187 LAASK
+187 
-192 YQQTIV
+192 
-198 MVTHDRQMAEYA
+198 
-210 DRILTITDGN
+210 
-220 VTGGGWCMNSELIA
+220 MNSELIA

-240 CRRWREVVRVV
+240 RRRWREVVRVV

-259 FVTGVLL
+259 FATGVLI
-266 YSGNMKKWQT
+266 YSGNMKLWQT
-276 AINKQHFGNWFV
+276 AVNKQHFGGWFV

-307 LEQAVTAVTVRS
+307 FEQAVTAVTVRS

-325 DSDNTIEAISATD
+325 DSDNTKETISATD

-357 EQGHMPEMD
+357 EQGHMPEAD
-366 NEVAAD
+366 NEVAVD

-386 DILTIDDTTYTICG
+386 DILTIDDTTYKLCG

-445 ETDYNTMYQCIAS
+445 ETDYNIMYQSIVS

-481 RVNRYMYMLI
+481 RVNRYMYLLI

-517 KTLGATSAQTI
+517 KSLGATNAQTVI
-528 IITFLENVVIL
+528 IALFENVVIL
-539 GISAIAGS
+539 GMSAIVGS
-547 CIALGAG
+547 CIALGLGKIAG
-554 KVICLVLEHTKGVT
+554 LILEHRNGVT
-568 FFRIDKDIYI
+568 FFTIDKDIYI
-578 KVIIMMVISVVVS
+578 KVLLMLVIVVVVS
-591 IISILLSGCHKKK
+591 VISILLSGCHKKK
-604 QGSNRTVKITG
+604 LGSNRTIKVTG
-615 NLMKKNFIINTATRL
+615 NLMKKDFITSTATRL
-630 MRTNGIIVNILVRV
+630 MRTDGIIVNILVRV

-663 YGNYKEQCSTPD
+663 YRNYKEQCSTPD

-684 STVPCIYYDSL
+684 TTVPCIYYDSL
-695 HELIK
+695 HKLIK

-709 NSRVIPGCNE
+709 DSKVIPGCNE
-719 FNIADG
+719 FNIADAHG
-725 HSARAYYFSGF
+725 ARPYYFSGV
-736 KSGKSGIYNSAN
+736 KSGRSGIYNSAN
-748 DDIIN
+748 DDIID
-753 NLKQIE
+753 NLKRIE
-759 GIDDIFYGYYETT
+759 GIDNISYGYYETT
-772 RSFTWDNMNINITT
+772 RSFTWDNMNINITV
-786 NGVGSETEGGSS
+786 NGEGRETEGGSS

-811 IDKEIFDILNECAGG
+811 IDKEIFNILNEYADG

-833 KEGTQSVVFLNADNN
+833 KEGTQSVVFLDTDNN

-921 EIVDEYLRHTYD
+921 EIIDEYLQCTYD
-933 DPTDYYNMYLNT
+933 DPRDYYNMYLNT
-945 DDFDQDYY
+945 DDFDQEYY
-953 EYRKAN
+953 EYRKVS

-976 FENLSCKGEVLGS
+976 FDGDLSWKATVQGL
-989 WYSKYTYYSLLE
+989 WYRKYTYYSLLE

-1015 DEIRD
+1015 DEIKDR
-1020 KLKYY
+1020 LKYY
-1025 MPEFGQYTIIGST
+1025 VPEFGQYTIIGSM

-1117 ESLMSYGVTA
+1117 ESLMSYGLTA

-1190 ICLVIVKKFVNRI
+1190 ICWCMIRRFVNRM

>member
-1 MDIILSAKGISK
+1 
-13 TYTAGQVKI
+13 
-22 NALNRCD
+22 
-29 IEVRKGGFT
+29 
-38 AIVGK
+38 
-43 SGSGK
+43 
-48 STLLR
+48 
-53 ILGTMDK
+53 
-60 PDEGKVYIA
+60 
-69 GKDISNLKNSELAKF
+69 
-84 RRTHIGFIYQ
+84 
-94 DYKLIPEYTAYENII
+94 
-109 LPLILDSEEDDEE
+109 
-122 EVTELMESLGI
+122 
-133 DYCKDKFPAQ
+133 
-143 MSGGEQQR
+143 
-151 VAIARALI
+151 
-159 THPSVIFADEPTGN
+159 
-173 LDAASAETV
+173 
-182 AQMLT
+182 
-187 LAASK
+187 
-192 YQQTIV
+192 
-198 MVTHDRQMAEYA
+198 
-210 DRILTITDGN
+210 
-220 VTGGGWCMNSELIA
+220 MNSELIA

-240 CRRWREVVRVV
+240 RRRWREVARVI

-386 DILTIDDTTYTICG
+386 DILTIDDTTYTLCG

-445 ETDYNTMYQCIAS
+445 ETDYNTMYQSIAS

-517 KTLGATSAQTI
+517 KSLGATSAQTVVI
-528 IITFLENVVIL
+528 ALLENVVIL
-539 GISAIAGS
+539 GMSAIVGS
-547 CIALGAG
+547 CIALGIGKIAG
-554 KVICLVLEHTKGVT
+554 LILEHRNGVT
-568 FFRIDKDIYI
+568 FFTIDKDTYT
-578 KVIIMMVISVVVS
+578 KVLLMLVIAVVVS
-591 IISILLSGCHKKK
+591 VISILLSGCHKKK

-644 FSFVMAVITVLCGI
+644 FSFVMAVITVLCSI

-663 YGNYKEQCSTPD
+663 YGNYKEQCSTSD
-675 CVNYMVDNV
+675 SVNYMVDNV

-695 HELIK
+695 HKLIK
-700 IENGIRYTE
+700 IENGMRYTE
-709 NSRVIPGCNE
+709 DSRVIPSCNE

-725 HSARAYYFSGF
+725 HSARPYYFSGV
-736 KSGKSGIYNSAN
+736 KSGRSGLYNSAN

-753 NLKQIE
+753 NLKRIE
-759 GIDDIFYGYYETT
+759 GIDNISYGYYETT
-772 RSFTWDNMNINITT
+772 RSFTWDNMNINITV
-786 NGVGSETEGGSS
+786 NGEGRETEGGSS
-798 ENRKYMFAGEYVD
+798 ENRKYVFAGEYVD
-811 IDKEIFDILNECAGG
+811 IDKEIFDILNEYAGG
-826 KLDYNAL
+826 KLDFNAL
-833 KEGTQSVVFLNADNN
+833 KEGTQSVVFLDADNN

-900 TIDSKDMY
+900 RIDSKDIY
-908 EYISDNISREQII
+908 EYIGDNISREQII
-921 EIVDEYLRHTYD
+921 ETIDEYLRHTYD

-953 EYRKAN
+953 EYRKAS

-976 FENLSCKGEVLGS
+976 FENHSCKGEVLGS

-1025 MPEFGQYTIIGST
+1025 VPEFGQYTIIGST

-1091 RSYLKTAGFDTISY
+1091 CSYLKTAGFDTISY

-1127 FAAIIIYMIVSMII
+1127 FATIIIYMIVSMII

-1161 EKEQLVKICMYECIR
+1161 EKEQLVKICIYECIR
-1176 ESLWFIVLMPLELL
+1176 ESLWFIVLMPLEIL

>member
-1 MDIILSAKGISK
+1 
-13 TYTAGQVKI
+13 
-22 NALNRCD
+22 
-29 IEVRKGGFT
+29 
-38 AIVGK
+38 
-43 SGSGK
+43 
-48 STLLR
+48 
-53 ILGTMDK
+53 
-60 PDEGKVYIA
+60 
-69 GKDISNLKNSELAKF
+69 
-84 RRTHIGFIYQ
+84 
-94 DYKLIPEYTAYENII
+94 
-109 LPLILDSEEDDEE
+109 
-122 EVTELMESLGI
+122 
-133 DYCKDKFPAQ
+133 
-143 MSGGEQQR
+143 
-151 VAIARALI
+151 
-159 THPSVIFADEPTGN
+159 
-173 LDAASAETV
+173 
-182 AQMLT
+182 
-187 LAASK
+187 
-192 YQQTIV
+192 
-198 MVTHDRQMAEYA
+198 
-210 DRILTITDGN
+210 
-220 VTGGGWCMNSELIA
+220 MNSELIA

-240 CRRWREVVRVV
+240 RRRWREVARVI

-386 DILTIDDTTYTICG
+386 DILTIDDTTYTLCG

-445 ETDYNTMYQCIAS
+445 ETDYNTMYQSIAS

-517 KTLGATSAQTI
+517 KSLGATSAQTVVI
-528 IITFLENVVIL
+528 ALLENVVIL
-539 GISAIAGS
+539 GMSAIVGS
-547 CIALGAG
+547 CIALGIGKIAG
-554 KVICLVLEHTKGVT
+554 LILEHRNGVT
-568 FFRIDKDIYI
+568 FFTIDKDTYT
-578 KVIIMMVISVVVS
+578 KVLLMLVIAVVVS
-591 IISILLSGCHKKK
+591 VISILLSGCHKKK
-604 QGSNRTVKITG
+604 YGSNRTIKVTS
-615 NLMKKNFIINTATRL
+615 NLMKKNFITSTATRL
-630 MRTNGIIVNILVRV
+630 MRTDGIIVNILVRA

-663 YGNYKEQCSTPD
+663 YGNYKEQCSTSD
-675 CVNYMVDNV
+675 SVNYMVDNV

-695 HELIK
+695 HKLIK
-700 IENGIRYTE
+700 IENGMRYTE
-709 NSRVIPGCNE
+709 DSRVIPSCNE

-725 HSARAYYFSGF
+725 HSARPYYFSGV
-736 KSGKSGIYNSAN
+736 KSGRSGLYNSAN

-753 NLKQIE
+753 NLKRIE
-759 GIDDIFYGYYETT
+759 GIDNISYGYYETT
-772 RSFTWDNMNINITT
+772 RSFTWDNMNINITV
-786 NGVGSETEGGSS
+786 NGEGRETEGGSS
-798 ENRKYMFAGEYVD
+798 ENRKYVFAGEYVD
-811 IDKEIFDILNECAGG
+811 IDKEIFDILNEYAGG
-826 KLDYNAL
+826 KLDFNAL
-833 KEGTQSVVFLNADNN
+833 KEGTQSVVFLDADNN

-900 TIDSKDMY
+900 RIDSKDIY
-908 EYISDNISREQII
+908 EYIGDNISREQII
-921 EIVDEYLRHTYD
+921 ETIDEYLRHTYD

-953 EYRKAN
+953 EYRKAS

-976 FENLSCKGEVLGS
+976 FENHSCKGEVLGS

-1025 MPEFGQYTIIGST
+1025 VPEFGQYTIIGST

-1091 RSYLKTAGFDTISY
+1091 CSYLKTAGFDTISY

-1127 FAAIIIYMIVSMII
+1127 FATIIIYMIVSMII

-1190 ICLVIVKKFVNRI
+1190 ICLVIVRRFVNRM

>member
-259 FVTGVLL
+259 FVTRVLL

-1025 MPEFGQYTIIGST
+1025 VPEFGQYTIIGST

>member
-1 MDIILSAKGISK
+1 
-13 TYTAGQVKI
+13 
-22 NALNRCD
+22 
-29 IEVRKGGFT
+29 
-38 AIVGK
+38 
-43 SGSGK
+43 
-48 STLLR
+48 
-53 ILGTMDK
+53 
-60 PDEGKVYIA
+60 
-69 GKDISNLKNSELAKF
+69 
-84 RRTHIGFIYQ
+84 
-94 DYKLIPEYTAYENII
+94 
-109 LPLILDSEEDDEE
+109 
-122 EVTELMESLGI
+122 
-133 DYCKDKFPAQ
+133 
-143 MSGGEQQR
+143 
-151 VAIARALI
+151 
-159 THPSVIFADEPTGN
+159 
-173 LDAASAETV
+173 
-182 AQMLT
+182 
-187 LAASK
+187 
-192 YQQTIV
+192 
-198 MVTHDRQMAEYA
+198 
-210 DRILTITDGN
+210 
-220 VTGGGWCMNSELIA
+220 MNSELIA
-234 LTFKGL
+234 LTFRGL
-240 CRRWREVVRVV
+240 RRRWKEAARVV

-266 YSGNMKKWQT
+266 YSGNMKLWQT
-276 AINKQHFGNWFV
+276 AVNKQHFGGWFV

-325 DSDNTIEAISATD
+325 DSDNTIETISATD

-357 EQGHMPEMD
+357 EQGHMPEAD

-386 DILTIDDTTYTICG
+386 DILTIDDTTYTLCG

-445 ETDYNTMYQCIAS
+445 ETDYNIMYQSIVS

-481 RVNRYMYMLI
+481 QVNRYMYLLI

-517 KTLGATSAQTI
+517 KSLGATNAQTVI
-528 IITFLENVVIL
+528 IALFENVVIL
-539 GISAIAGS
+539 GMSAIVGS
-547 CIALGAG
+547 CIALGIGKIAG
-554 KVICLVLEHTKGVT
+554 LVLEHTKGVT

-578 KVIIMMVISVVVS
+578 KVLIMLVIAVVVS

-604 QGSNRTVKITG
+604 LGSNRTIKVTD
-615 NLMKKNFIINTATRL
+615 NLMKKNFITSTATRL
-630 MRTNGIIVNILVRV
+630 MRTDGIIVNILVRV

-663 YGNYKEQCSTPD
+663 YRNYKEQCSTPD

-684 STVPCIYYDSL
+684 TTVPCIYYDSL
-695 HELIK
+695 HKLIK
-700 IENGIRYTE
+700 IENGMRYTE
-709 NSRVIPGCNE
+709 DSKVIPGCNE

-725 HSARAYYFSGF
+725 HGARPYYFSGV
-736 KSGKSGIYNSAN
+736 KSGRSGIYNSAN
-748 DDIIN
+748 DDIIDS
-753 NLKQIE
+753 LKRIE
-759 GIDDIFYGYYETT
+759 GIDNISYGYYETT
-772 RSFTWDNMNINITT
+772 RSFTWDNMNINITV
-786 NGVGSETEGGSS
+786 NGEGRETEGGSS

-811 IDKEIFDILNECAGG
+811 IDKEIFNILNEYADG

-833 KEGTQSVVFLNADNN
+833 KEGTQSVVFLDTDNN

-921 EIVDEYLRHTYD
+921 EIIDEYLQCTYD
-933 DPTDYYNMYLNT
+933 DPRDYYNMYLNT
-945 DDFDQDYY
+945 DDFDQEYY
-953 EYRKAN
+953 EYRKAS

-976 FENLSCKGEVLGS
+976 FDGDLSWKATVQGL
-989 WYSKYTYYSLLE
+989 WYRKYTYYSLLE

-1007 VAKVIILT
+1007 VARVIILT
-1015 DEIRD
+1015 DEIKDR
-1020 KLKYY
+1020 LKYY
-1025 MPEFGQYTIIGST
+1025 VPEFGQYTIIGST
-1038 QLLQKALDNQNNVMK
+1038 QLLQKALNNQNNVMK
-1053 KYLFLDELPDYVT
+1053 MYLFLDELPDYVT

-1105 SEEKNLLRQRTI
+1105 SEGKNLLRQRTI
-1117 ESLMSYGVTA
+1117 ESLMSYGLTA

-1146 EKYRSRLKLLSDTGA
+1146 EKYRSRMKLLSDTGA

-1190 ICLVIVKKFVNRI
+1190 ICWCMIRRFVNRM

>member
-259 FVTGVLL
+259 FVTRVLL

-1025 MPEFGQYTIIGST
+1025 VPEFGQYTIIGST

-1078 NLKSSFAATDNVV
+1078 NRKSSFAATDNVV

>member
-1 MDIILSAKGISK
+1 
-13 TYTAGQVKI
+13 
-22 NALNRCD
+22 
-29 IEVRKGGFT
+29 
-38 AIVGK
+38 
-43 SGSGK
+43 
-48 STLLR
+48 
-53 ILGTMDK
+53 
-60 PDEGKVYIA
+60 
-69 GKDISNLKNSELAKF
+69 
-84 RRTHIGFIYQ
+84 
-94 DYKLIPEYTAYENII
+94 
-109 LPLILDSEEDDEE
+109 
-122 EVTELMESLGI
+122 
-133 DYCKDKFPAQ
+133 
-143 MSGGEQQR
+143 
-151 VAIARALI
+151 
-159 THPSVIFADEPTGN
+159 
-173 LDAASAETV
+173 
-182 AQMLT
+182 
-187 LAASK
+187 
-192 YQQTIV
+192 
-198 MVTHDRQMAEYA
+198 
-210 DRILTITDGN
+210 
-220 VTGGGWCMNSELIA
+220 MNSELIA

-748 DDIIN
+748 DDII
-753 NLKQIE
+753 
-759 GIDDIFYGYYETT
+759 
-772 RSFTWDNMNINITT
+772 
-786 NGVGSETEGGSS
+786 
-798 ENRKYMFAGEYVD
+798 
-811 IDKEIFDILNECAGG
+811 
-826 KLDYNAL
+826 
-833 KEGTQSVVFLNADNN
+833 
-848 GEYDDTMK
+848 
-856 DGVTLNLN
+856 
-864 NYYMGNP
+864 P
-871 FYNIKSFYMDK
+871 
-882 YTVACNKFFTDLI
+882 
-895 SEYRY
+895 
-900 TIDSKDMY
+900 
-908 EYISDNISREQII
+908 
-921 EIVDEYLRHTYD
+921 
-933 DPTDYYNMYLNT
+933 
-945 DDFDQDYY
+945 
-953 EYRKAN
+953 
-959 YDLYMAYK
+959 
-967 RGEVSKEEL
+967 
-976 FENLSCKGEVLGS
+976 CK
-989 WYSKYTYYSLLE
+989 
-1001 PAASTN
+1001 
-1007 VAKVIILT
+1007 
-1015 DEIRD
+1015 
-1020 KLKYY
+1020 
-1025 MPEFGQYTIIGST
+1025 
-1038 QLLQKALDNQNNVMK
+1038 
-1053 KYLFLDELPDYVT
+1053 
-1066 LKLRPNQFNIRY
+1066 
-1078 NLKSSFAATDNVV
+1078 
-1091 RSYLKTAGFDTISY
+1091 
-1105 SEEKNLLRQRTI
+1105 
-1117 ESLMSYGVTA
+1117 
-1127 FAAIIIYMIVSMII
+1127 
-1141 VKNRL
+1141 
-1146 EKYRSRLKLLSDTGA
+1146 
-1161 EKEQLVKICMYECIR
+1161 
-1176 ESLWFIVLMPLELL
+1176 
-1190 ICLVIVKKFVNRI
+1190 

>member
-259 FVTGVLL
+259 FVTRVLL

-663 YGNYKEQCSTPD
+663 YGNYKEQCGTPD
-675 CVNYMVDNV
+675 CINYMVDNV

-811 IDKEIFDILNECAGG
+811 IDKEIFDILNEYAGG
-826 KLDYNAL
+826 KLDFNAL
-833 KEGTQSVVFLNADNN
+833 KEGTQSVVFLDADNN

-900 TIDSKDMY
+900 RIDSKDMY

-921 EIVDEYLRHTYD
+921 EIVDEYLQCTYD
-933 DPTDYYNMYLNT
+933 DPR
-945 DDFDQDYY
+945 DYY
-953 EYRKAN
+953 EKELYEYMKAK
-959 YDLYMAYK
+959 YDLYMSYK

-976 FENLSCKGEVLGS
+976 FDGDLSWKAAVQGL
-989 WYSKYTYYSLLE
+989 WYRKYAYYSLLE

-1007 VAKVIILT
+1007 VARVIMLT
-1015 DEIRD
+1015 DEIKDR
-1020 KLKYY
+1020 LKYY
-1025 MPEFGQYTIIGST
+1025 VPEFGQYTIIGST

-1091 RSYLKTAGFDTISY
+1091 CSYLKTAGFDTISY

-1190 ICLVIVKKFVNRI
+1190 ICLVMVKKFVNRF

>member
-288 MFYNSTNKSE
+288 IFYNSTNKSE

-1025 MPEFGQYTIIGST
+1025 VPEFGQYTIIGST

>member
-1 MDIILSAKGISK
+1 M
-13 TYTAGQVKI
+13 
-22 NALNRCD
+22 
-29 IEVRKGGFT
+29 
-38 AIVGK
+38 
-43 SGSGK
+43 
-48 STLLR
+48 
-53 ILGTMDK
+53 
-60 PDEGKVYIA
+60 
-69 GKDISNLKNSELAKF
+69 
-84 RRTHIGFIYQ
+84 
-94 DYKLIPEYTAYENII
+94 
-109 LPLILDSEEDDEE
+109 
-122 EVTELMESLGI
+122 
-133 DYCKDKFPAQ
+133 
-143 MSGGEQQR
+143 
-151 VAIARALI
+151 
-159 THPSVIFADEPTGN
+159 
-173 LDAASAETV
+173 
-182 AQMLT
+182 
-187 LAASK
+187 
-192 YQQTIV
+192 
-198 MVTHDRQMAEYA
+198 
-210 DRILTITDGN
+210 
-220 VTGGGWCMNSELIA
+220 
-234 LTFKGL
+234 
-240 CRRWREVVRVV
+240 
-251 AVVMISFM
+251 
-259 FVTGVLL
+259 
-266 YSGNMKKWQT
+266 
-276 AINKQHFGNWFV
+276 
-288 MFYNSTNKSE
+288 
-298 NDVIKNHPY
+298 
-307 LEQAVTAVTVRS
+307 
-319 IEPLSV
+319 
-325 DSDNTIEAISATD
+325 
-338 KIMVGTMSDEFIK
+338 
-351 MGSITM
+351 SIT
-357 EQGHMPEMD
+357 
-366 NEVAAD
+366 
-372 RNTLIE
+372 
-378 LGQGMNIG
+378 
-386 DILTIDDTTYTICG
+386 
-400 IINSYTNVWQSGN
+400 W
-413 RLPGVIVT
+413 
-421 DTQADVIADE
+421 
-431 ITYIYAYRLRDFIS
+431 
-445 ETDYNTMYQCIAS
+445 
-458 ESGIRNNIAYNSG
+458 
-471 VYDYQSWDNE
+471 
-481 RVNRYMYMLI
+481 LI
-491 MIIGIVAVTYQIIIY
+491 MCQLFHV
-506 NRSRNNVRFIQ
+506 
-517 KTLGATSAQTI
+517 
-528 IITFLENVVIL
+528 
-539 GISAIAGS
+539 
-547 CIALGAG
+547 
-554 KVICLVLEHTKGVT
+554 
-568 FFRIDKDIYI
+568 
-578 KVIIMMVISVVVS
+578 
-591 IISILLSGCHKKK
+591 
-604 QGSNRTVKITG
+604 
-615 NLMKKNFIINTATRL
+615 
-630 MRTNGIIVNILVRV
+630 
-644 FSFVMAVITVLCGI
+644 
-658 GIVTS
+658 
-663 YGNYKEQCSTPD
+663 
-675 CVNYMVDNV
+675 
-684 STVPCIYYDSL
+684 YYDSL

-798 ENRKYMFAGEYVD
+798 ENRKYVFAGEYVD
-811 IDKEIFDILNECAGG
+811 IDKEIFDILNEYAGG
-826 KLDYNAL
+826 KLDFNAL
-833 KEGTQSVVFLNADNN
+833 KEGTQSVVFLDADNN

-900 TIDSKDMY
+900 RIDSKDIY
-908 EYISDNISREQII
+908 EYIGDNISREQII
-921 EIVDEYLRHTYD
+921 ETIDEYLRHTYD

-953 EYRKAN
+953 EYRKAS

-976 FENLSCKGEVLGS
+976 FENHSCKGEVLGS

-1025 MPEFGQYTIIGST
+1025 VPEFGQYTIIGST

-1091 RSYLKTAGFDTISY
+1091 CSYLKTAGFDTISY

-1127 FAAIIIYMIVSMII
+1127 FATIIIYMIVSMII

-1190 ICLVIVKKFVNRI
+1190 ICLVIVKKFINRI

>member
-1 MDIILSAKGISK
+1 
-13 TYTAGQVKI
+13 
-22 NALNRCD
+22 
-29 IEVRKGGFT
+29 
-38 AIVGK
+38 
-43 SGSGK
+43 
-48 STLLR
+48 
-53 ILGTMDK
+53 
-60 PDEGKVYIA
+60 
-69 GKDISNLKNSELAKF
+69 
-84 RRTHIGFIYQ
+84 
-94 DYKLIPEYTAYENII
+94 
-109 LPLILDSEEDDEE
+109 
-122 EVTELMESLGI
+122 
-133 DYCKDKFPAQ
+133 
-143 MSGGEQQR
+143 
-151 VAIARALI
+151 
-159 THPSVIFADEPTGN
+159 
-173 LDAASAETV
+173 
-182 AQMLT
+182 
-187 LAASK
+187 
-192 YQQTIV
+192 
-198 MVTHDRQMAEYA
+198 
-210 DRILTITDGN
+210 
-220 VTGGGWCMNSELIA
+220 MNSELIA

-240 CRRWREVVRVV
+240 RRRWREVARVI

-386 DILTIDDTTYTICG
+386 DILTIDDTTYTLCG

-445 ETDYNTMYQCIAS
+445 ETDYNTMYQSIAS

-517 KTLGATSAQTI
+517 KSLGATSAQTVVI
-528 IITFLENVVIL
+528 ALLENVVIL
-539 GISAIAGS
+539 GMSAIVGS
-547 CIALGAG
+547 CIALGIGKIAG
-554 KVICLVLEHTKGVT
+554 LILEHRNGVT
-568 FFRIDKDIYI
+568 FFTIDKDTYT
-578 KVIIMMVISVVVS
+578 KVLLMLVIAVVVS
-591 IISILLSGCHKKK
+591 VISILLSGCHKKK
-604 QGSNRTVKITG
+604 YGSNRTIKVTS
-615 NLMKKNFIINTATRL
+615 NLMKKNFITSTATRL
-630 MRTNGIIVNILVRV
+630 MRTDGIIVNILVRA

-663 YGNYKEQCSTPD
+663 YGNYKEQCSTSD
-675 CVNYMVDNV
+675 SVNYMVDNV

-695 HELIK
+695 HKLIK
-700 IENGIRYTE
+700 IENGMRYTE
-709 NSRVIPGCNE
+709 DSRVIPSCNE

-725 HSARAYYFSGF
+725 HSARPYYFSGV
-736 KSGKSGIYNSAN
+736 KSGRSGLYNSAN

-753 NLKQIE
+753 NLKRIE
-759 GIDDIFYGYYETT
+759 GIDNISYGYYETT
-772 RSFTWDNMNINITT
+772 RSFTWDNMNINITV
-786 NGVGSETEGGSS
+786 NGEGRETEGGSS
-798 ENRKYMFAGEYVD
+798 ENRKYVFAGEYVD
-811 IDKEIFDILNECAGG
+811 IDKEIFDILNEYAGG
-826 KLDYNAL
+826 KLDFNAL
-833 KEGTQSVVFLNADNN
+833 KEGTQSVVFLDADNN

-900 TIDSKDMY
+900 RIDSKDIY
-908 EYISDNISREQII
+908 EYIGDNISREQII
-921 EIVDEYLRHTYD
+921 ETIDEYLRHTYD

-953 EYRKAN
+953 EYRKAS

-976 FENLSCKGEVLGS
+976 FENHSCKGEVLGS

-1025 MPEFGQYTIIGST
+1025 VPEFGQYTIIGST

-1091 RSYLKTAGFDTISY
+1091 CSYLKTAGFDTISY

-1127 FAAIIIYMIVSMII
+1127 FATIIIYMIVSMII

-1190 ICLVIVKKFVNRI
+1190 ICLVIVKNLLIEFDFLL

>member
-1 MDIILSAKGISK
+1 
-13 TYTAGQVKI
+13 
-22 NALNRCD
+22 
-29 IEVRKGGFT
+29 
-38 AIVGK
+38 
-43 SGSGK
+43 
-48 STLLR
+48 
-53 ILGTMDK
+53 
-60 PDEGKVYIA
+60 
-69 GKDISNLKNSELAKF
+69 
-84 RRTHIGFIYQ
+84 
-94 DYKLIPEYTAYENII
+94 
-109 LPLILDSEEDDEE
+109 
-122 EVTELMESLGI
+122 
-133 DYCKDKFPAQ
+133 
-143 MSGGEQQR
+143 
-151 VAIARALI
+151 
-159 THPSVIFADEPTGN
+159 
-173 LDAASAETV
+173 
-182 AQMLT
+182 
-187 LAASK
+187 
-192 YQQTIV
+192 
-198 MVTHDRQMAEYA
+198 
-210 DRILTITDGN
+210 
-220 VTGGGWCMNSELIA
+220 MNSELIA
-234 LTFKGL
+234 LTFRGL
-240 CRRWREVVRVV
+240 RRRWKEVVRVV

-357 EQGHMPEMD
+357 EQGHMPEAD
-366 NEVAAD
+366 NEVAVD
-372 RNTLIE
+372 QNSLIQ
-378 LGQGMNIG
+378 LGQGTDIG
-386 DILTIDDTTYTICG
+386 DILTINDTDYTLCG
-400 IINSYTNVWQSGN
+400 IIKSYTNVWQNGY

-445 ETDYNTMYQCIAS
+445 ETDYNTMYQSIAS

-517 KTLGATSAQTI
+517 KSLGASNVQTI

-578 KVIIMMVISVVVS
+578 KVIIMLVISVVVS

-604 QGSNRTVKITG
+604 YGSNRTIKVTS
-615 NLMKKNFIINTATRL
+615 NLMKKNFITSTATRL
-630 MRTNGIIVNILVRV
+630 MRTDGIIVNILVRA

-663 YGNYKEQCSTPD
+663 YGNYKEQCSTSD
-675 CVNYMVDNV
+675 SVNYMVDNV

-695 HELIK
+695 HKLIK
-700 IENGIRYTE
+700 IENGMRYTE
-709 NSRVIPGCNE
+709 DSRVIPGCNE

-759 GIDDIFYGYYETT
+759 GIDDISYEYYETT

-798 ENRKYMFAGEYVD
+798 ENRKYVFAGEYVD
-811 IDKEIFDILNECAGG
+811 IDKEIFDILNEYAGG
-826 KLDYNAL
+826 KLDFNAL
-833 KEGTQSVVFLNADNN
+833 KEGTQSVVFLDADNN

-900 TIDSKDMY
+900 RIDSKDIY
-908 EYISDNISREQII
+908 EYIGDNISREQII
-921 EIVDEYLRHTYD
+921 ETIDEYLRHTYD

-953 EYRKAN
+953 EYRKAS

-976 FENLSCKGEVLGS
+976 FENHSCKGEVLGS

-1025 MPEFGQYTIIGST
+1025 VPEFGQYTIIGST

-1091 RSYLKTAGFDTISY
+1091 CSYLKTAGFDTISY

-1127 FAAIIIYMIVSMII
+1127 FATIIIYMIVSMII

-1190 ICLVIVKKFVNRI
+1190 ICLVIVKKFINRI

>member
-259 FVTGVLL
+259 FVTRVLL

-684 STVPCIYYDSL
+684 STVPCIYYDFL

-1025 MPEFGQYTIIGST
+1025 VPEFGQYTIIGST